1 MLKPLAEDPESVL
14 RITML
19 ADGVK
24 TSVSPAS
31 DSKYIL
37 GYLPDLR
44 TRMVRSVS
52 NGGNMGLPSH
62 DIVDPCEMIERGSK
76 PRRL

>member
-19 ADGVK
+19 ADRVK

-37 GYLPDLR
+37 GYLPDLG

-52 NGGNMGLPSH
+52 TAVIWGCQAMTSWTLA
-62 DIVDPCEMIERGSK
+62 K
-76 PRRL
+76 